1 MTNKEAVNWIINLSA
16 DIGKSEHSELWHY
29 EQALCEIKEILESAQ
44 EWIPVSERLPE
55 ESGYYLITS
64 NSGYV
69 YDVEIR
75 FFFFQNERRKE
86 WKKGFGNVIA
96 WQPLPEPFK
105 GGDAE

>member
-1 MTNKEAVNWIINLSA
+1 MTKDEAI
-16 DIGKSEHSELWHY
+16 DILIGEIATDSE
-29 EQALCEIKEILESAQ
+29 EQNEALDIAIDIMRKTA
-44 EWIPVSERLPE
+44 WVSVTERLPE

-75 FFFFQNERRKE
+75 FFFFQHERRKE
-86 WKKGFGNVIA
+86 WKKGFGDVIA
-96 WQPLPEPFK
+96 WQPLPEPYK